1 MAEKNASYKRRL
13 SNIKKYRIHA
23 LLTVGLVMVVLT
35 AFWPAYVWSAQ
46 LDQEIK
52 RLEQEKKVLAQKGT
66 GLQEEIRRLN
76 TSEYIEQLARRDLGL
91 VRPGEVPIT
100 QVIPSKR

>member
-1 MAEKNASYKRRL
+1 MAEKNVSYKRRL

-23 LLTVGLVMVVLT
+23 LLTVVLGIVVLT
-35 AFWPAYVWSAQ
+35 AFWPAYVWSGQ
-46 LDQEIK
+46 LDREING
-52 RLEQEKKVLAQKGT
+52 LEQEKKLLAQKGT

-76 TSEYIEQLARRDLGL
+76 TSEYVEQLARKDLGL

-100 QVIPSKR
+100 QVIPSKP